1 MLIFNAYWLLFA
13 FASATLFLVR
23 RVDQRADAPIA

>member
-1 MLIFNAYWLLFA
+1 MLIFNAYWLLLA

-23 RVDQRADAPIA
+23 RVDQRYES